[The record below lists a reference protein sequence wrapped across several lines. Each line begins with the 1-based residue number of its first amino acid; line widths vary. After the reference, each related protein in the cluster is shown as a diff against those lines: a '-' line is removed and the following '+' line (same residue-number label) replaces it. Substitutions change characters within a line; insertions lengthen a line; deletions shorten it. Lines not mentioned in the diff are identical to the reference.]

1 MNVKI
6 AVVAIA
12 GPISGSMT
20 LLKIFQWPQPS
31 IRAASSSSLGMPRM
45 NWTIKNTKNASV
57 ARNLGKISGTNVFT
71 QPSWLKT
78 MYCGTTTTWKGSMIV
93 NSMMANHSDLSRNCS
108 RANAYAASVQ
118 ANKLPAIPPMTTMAE
133 LMMYWPNGL
142 VSAYQPWV

>member
-31 IRAASSSSLGMPRM
+31 IRAASSSSRGIPRM

-71 QPSWLKT
+71 KPSWLKM
-78 MYCGTTTTWKGSMIV
+78 MYCGTITTWKGSMIV
-93 NSMMANHSDLSRNCS
+93 NSMIENHNPLNRNFS

-118 ANKLPAIPPMTTMAE
+118 ANRLPAMAPTTTMNE
-133 LMMYWPNGL
+133 LMMYWPKG
-142 VSAYQPWV
+142 

>member
-31 IRAASSSSLGMPRM
+31 MRAASSSSLGMPRM
-45 NWTIKNTKNASV
+45 NCTIKKMKNAST

-71 QPSWLKT
+71 HPNALKM
-78 MYCGTTTTWKGSMIV
+78 MYCGTTTTWKGSMSV
-93 NSMMANHSDLSRNCS
+93 NSMMANHNPRSRNCS

-118 ANKLPAIPPMTTMAE
+118 ANRLPAMAPTTTMKE
-133 LMMYWPNGL
+133 LMMYWPKGYD
-142 VSAYQPWV
+142 SEYQPWV